1 MPCTTCGGSVARG
14 REDEHACEEER
25 RLRYQLFQL
34 REEIAAFDARLEEY
48 LDSPSGRFE
57 VFYAA
62 RERARR
68 PAQD

>member
-1 MPCTTCGGSVARG
+1 MPCTTCGGSVARD
-14 REDEHACEEER
+14 REDEHACEEGR
-25 RLRYQLFQL
+25 RLRYQLFQM
-34 REEIAAFDARLEEY
+34 REEIAGFDARLEEY

-68 PAQD
+68 SAQG